1 MRGTSV
7 IAICEVAGMGREIT
21 VRNVV
26 WGIRGSPGGLAPP
39 GSAGRLAPPCGRDG
53 ARPYRCGSCCNS
65 YGGGAS
71 CGHAIRAGLTEHLP
85 GLSGFFSQFFKA
97 DVLIEVRLSPFGI
110 IARTA
115 IHQHDEPFGIN
126 FAQCLGKSFKAR
138 RVSRLS
144 SHVRMCP
151 TPPRPEGSPH
161 PARRDTSP
169 HLGGIT
175 SRQRSSG
182 SRCCRRCPRRGRRST

>member
-1 MRGTSV
+1 
-7 IAICEVAGMGREIT
+7 MGREIT

-53 ARPYRCGSCCNS
+53 ARPYRCGSCCNN

-126 FAQCLGKSFKAR
+126 FAQCLGKSFKALYANVMFINSHSEPPPQIQQDWQPLSGASLVYRLTSACAQPHLAR
-138 RVSRLS
+138 RARPTRLGGTP
-144 SHVRMCP
+144 RP
-151 TPPRPEGSPH
+151 TLRLAPPRRNYFAPKK
-161 PARRDTSP
+161 
-169 HLGGIT
+169 
-175 SRQRSSG
+175 
-182 SRCCRRCPRRGRRST
+182 